1 MNPTTSAFNEYS
13 TIRRIALRTP
23 EEAFRGQQRID
34 EQWKRLHYTSRPD
47 FETAAQEHRQF
58 REIFASEGI
67 ELVMIPGSSELFLD
81 SIYVRDSMINTP
93 EGLILASMGKT
104 ERTGEPKVSAKH
116 FESCG
121 FSILGSIE
129 PPGKI
134 EGGDLVWLDQTRCAV
149 GLGYR
154 TNQEGIRQLHKML
167 GPKYQVEV
175 CVLPHQQGPEGV
187 FHLMSILSPLDHD
200 LVLAYSPL
208 MAVPFRQM
216 LVESGIQIIDV
227 PDDEYLRMGCNVLAI
242 APRKCLMLEGLPK
255 TKSLLEEN
263 GCQVMTYQGREIS
276 EKGEGGPTCLTLP
289 LNRES

>member
-13 TIRRIALRTP
+13 TIRRIALRSP
-23 EEAFRGQQRID
+23 EEAFKGQQRID

-47 FETAAQEHRQF
+47 FERAAQEHQQF
-58 REIFASEGI
+58 RKIFASEGI

-93 EGLILASMGKT
+93 EGLILASMGKA
-104 ERTGEPKVSAKH
+104 ERTGEPRVSAKH

-154 TNQEGIRQLHKML
+154 TNQEGIRQLREML

-175 CVLPHQQGPEGV
+175 CVLPHQQGPI
-187 FHLMSILSPLDHD
+187 FLFRLSPGVQLDAGLSAN
-200 LVLAYSPL
+200 LVFQLQAL
-208 MAVPFRQM
+208 
-216 LVESGIQIIDV
+216 I
-227 PDDEYLRMGCNVLAI
+227 
-242 APRKCLMLEGLPK
+242 
-255 TKSLLEEN
+255 LL
-263 GCQVMTYQGREIS
+263 
-276 EKGEGGPTCLTLP
+276 KKL
-289 LNRES
+289 

>member
-1 MNPTTSAFNEYS
+1 
-13 TIRRIALRTP
+13 
-23 EEAFRGQQRID
+23 
-34 EQWKRLHYTSRPD
+34 
-47 FETAAQEHRQF
+47 
-58 REIFASEGI
+58 
-67 ELVMIPGSSELFLD
+67 MIPGSSELFLD

-93 EGLILASMGKT
+93 EGLILASMGKA
-104 ERTGEPKVSAKH
+104 ERTGEPRVSAKH

-154 TNQEGIRQLHKML
+154 T
-167 GPKYQVEV
+167 
-175 CVLPHQQGPEGV
+175 QQGPEGV
-187 FHLMSILSPLDHD
+187 FHLMSILSPLAHD
-200 LVLAYSPL
+200 LVLAYAPL

-216 LVESGIQIIDV
+216 LVESGIHIIDV

-289 LNRES
+289 LKREN